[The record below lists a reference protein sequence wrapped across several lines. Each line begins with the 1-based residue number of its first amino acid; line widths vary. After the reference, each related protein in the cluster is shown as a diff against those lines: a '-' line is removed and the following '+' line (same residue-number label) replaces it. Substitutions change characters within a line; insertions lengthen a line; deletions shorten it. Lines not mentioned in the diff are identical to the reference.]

1 MDSYIAW
8 LKKENSPLFEAGG
21 TWWRPYHMALV
32 QASAKPEP
40 VEIGAREAKEVL
52 KRSGTL
58 FLRHFTRTFKEPT
71 DFWYVTCDEYEFDKL
86 SKKTRSYIRRGY
98 KSCIVQRV
106 DPAWLAVNGYECY
119 VAAFG
124 RYRNAYPVSQGEFEK
139 GVLMDSVG
147 GPFDFWAVFCEGK
160 LATYS
165 KCVVGNDY
173 AAVSVLKSHPGYL
186 RFYPVYVLMD
196 TMLKTYVVAEHKLVT
211 NGFRSISHDT
221 NMQEF
226 AEKFGF
232 HKVYCDLKVVYRPSV
247 RAFVSLLMPFESV
260 LNRFPNRNL
269 TSRLKSVLTQERIRR
284 SFL

>member
-1 MDSYIAW
+1 MDSYVAW

-21 TWWRPYHMALV
+21 TWWRPYHKALV
-32 QASAKPEP
+32 PASVKPEP

-71 DFWYVTCDEYEFDKL
+71 NFWHVTCNDYEFDKL
-86 SKKTRSYIRRGY
+86 SGSTRSKVRRGY
-98 KSCIVQRV
+98 KNCIVQRV

-124 RYRNAYPVSQGEFEK
+124 RYSNASPVSRRDFEK
-139 GVLMDSVG
+139 GLMDSVG
-147 GPFDFWAVFCEGK
+147 GPFDFWAVLCDGK

-173 AAVSVLKSHPGYL
+173 AASVVFKSHPDYL

-196 TMLKTYVVAEHKLVT
+196 TMLKTYVAAEHKLVT
-211 NGFRSISHDT
+211 NGFRTISHDT
-221 NMQEF
+221 KMQEF

-232 HKVYCDLKVVYRPSV
+232 RRVYCDLKVVYRPSV
-247 RAFVSLLMPFESV
+247 RRFLSLLMPFKSV
-260 LNRFPNRNL
+260 LDRFPNTNL
-269 TSRLKSVLTQERIRR
+269 TSGFKSVLTQEEIRR

>member
-1 MDSYIAW
+1 MDSYVAW

-21 TWWRPYHMALV
+21 TWWRPYHRALV
-32 QASAKPEP
+32 QASVKPEP
-40 VEIGAREAKEVL
+40 VEIGTREAKEVL

-58 FLRHFTRTFKEPT
+58 FLRYFTRTFKEPT
-71 DFWYVTCDEYEFDKL
+71 EFWYVACDEYEFDKL
-86 SKKTRSYIRRGY
+86 SSNTRSKIRRGY
-98 KSCIVQRV
+98 KSCAVQRV

-119 VAAFG
+119 AAAFG
-124 RYRNAYPVSQGEFEK
+124 RYSNASPVSQRAFEK
-139 GVLMDSVG
+139 GLMDSVG

-160 LATYS
+160 LASYC

-173 AAVSVLKSHPGYL
+173 ADSVVFKSHPDYL
-186 RFYPVYVLMD
+186 HSYTVYVLMD
-196 TMLKTYVVAEHKLVT
+196 TILKTYVVAEHKLVT

-226 AEKFGF
+226 TEKFGF

-247 RAFVSLLMPFESV
+247 GAFVSLLMPFKSV
-260 LNRFPNRNL
+260 LDRFPNTNL
-269 TSRLKSVLTQERIRR
+269 TSGFKSVLTQEEIRR